1 MDADGSR
8 ANSTLGS
15 VVSDGSTKYAH
26 SSPILQANRIQS
38 FNDIGSNSMGKM
50 DAPTSRP
57 CAIIGP
63 DRVLP
68 SNAGDIYLKKTVAPW
83 PCPENVYRH
92 TTDYQSKLPEYQPN
106 RNISPRQ
113 TFQENMQRIMVPP
126 TYSSIKIPEES
137 SSKNTKLNMP
147 HEAKYCDVPYNNSVN
162 NELKSVRNPDIPITN
177 MNPAFGRS
185 VPPYGW
191 PPGVNVRPL
200 RPYGAPDFYQYSE
213 YPSCAGTRP
222 MVRQHQALNGES
234 TQMYPDH
241 LYQESNISFKP
252 YPLAKERHPQVR
264 YDYINNYPNSFH
276 PSNPFPPHRYDLQ
289 KSIHGHPY
297 PVYPQIP
304 VKYLDRRIHEPIPDS
319 YQRSS
324 NTPNF
329 MAYRNQPVA
338 PPYGPLSGNCI
349 QNKPYALDGSSKPNN
364 KIHFEPNS
372 KVYVD
377 LEPKHNKGYPIP
389 DNIYL
394 NEMNHHQSLRGDIL
408 LQPNSTLSMHTVP
421 QHAIYRKDNTYPK
434 NFEYN
439 IQYRNVDQP
448 MNNSLPRFPLQY
460 SPNTLAISP
469 SDSNTSND
477 TALTLGAP
485 QEDCGYVSQSSTTSV
500 RSLDSYNIQATND
513 TLRRHNYNNYG
524 IQRNNGKEMISKRKS
539 STSDKKNIN
548 VRQFLQMWNEGDDDI
563 SETNKETGTS
573 NDSTKNDE
581 EQLYVLGLVNVPSDE
596 IGKYEHIQ
604 KISKLPENI
613 KGYNS
618 LELLNQYEE
627 LLEPSNTDKFT
638 SKPIMTRQCNLP
650 LRNTINKE
658 HITVPRPMSPL
669 DVEAKISQSVIH
681 KEVGCNFEIKP
692 CSPEMLNVEV
702 ATPVQNIL
710 GERSIEKIVNPVI
723 THSPLLHND
732 ESDIKTSNIIKNTS
746 CNMTNHPFT
755 SEPSNGNIKANHYS
769 TQDLETNAGVCL
781 ASLPQLDNDLE
792 LNFPEIN
799 QQFINANKKVSNA
812 ITSPKMSMVVDT
824 DQKTNVLHEKSTHQQ
839 INLLSPHTA
848 SNTEKEVSK
857 LSKYRK
863 NKKIEPSTPSPNDF
877 AKTIISPITTQ
888 RIDSVIIKNPENIK
902 LQDIQ
907 SNTSYGLNTL
917 LEDHN
922 DTFNNNNLSF
932 EKAIDFSLNKIDVN
946 VPIGNTVLNNINC
959 TDTPIAEKHC
969 DANTT
974 CNNVSAEVIL
984 NKNEFTLG
992 LEKNPEDKNDKPATH
1007 ENVSENH
1014 ENLCT
1019 SQQISNE
1026 ENKHRTIISVDN
1038 DRQEDKFSRKIIQN
1052 ISDENRD
1059 EPVTTSDSVSEN
1071 FPIKQDIFSLNL
1083 QQETQDQTHIK
1094 QGGNIFSC
1102 QENNVESV
1110 KKKEDEFPNA
1120 CEFTNSTGDN
1130 SFEEMLSEKSKDSPM
1145 EKHFSNLIGDNASK
1159 TEFPVLSVIHS
1170 RQTKDEVSILPNNV
1184 TISNN
1189 EVNKSVINE
1198 SEIQTSN
1205 ITKQKVSEAT
1215 GGISNISLPI
1225 LDPISE
1231 KDNVFFESITNSD
1244 IEKSEKITVSDAEE
1258 SINTGD
1264 KDKLH
1269 QITEKVNM
1277 CAQQNEVTVASS
1289 ISADTNLTQA
1299 TNVLDKDLPDHP
1311 EFNINENNIDT
1322 KYISNSLSSTGS
1334 METTDQDFYGE
1345 NQHFHKNIANFN
1357 SIEGHTQANRTGANG
1372 SCETKSFD
1380 TGLLEDFESEKLL
1393 EPQQFNDVF
1402 NKNESIMENEGL
1414 PSFSPKIPTNNE
1426 INTNPDPVMHET
1438 TKTFNRD
1445 DVLNSV
1451 EENNTEYKSENDV
1464 SSSKSYFPQNE
1475 HVLNNNESD
1484 IDLNCEERSINNNTI
1499 LNEIKNKNIDSEMSI
1514 NDRIKLHCTQ
1524 ICTNYNVEAND
1535 NGAFYRKNVKKY
1547 KNLFSPWLQKLIMH
1561 TEGICVTNKEI
1572 RSEEG
1577 FNGDGNEFQTTPTS
1591 VENKGVTNLNEDLEH
1606 HLKED
1611 ISVNENYIQDNI
1623 IDTSDTTLVL
1633 ILSSENPKDD
1643 LRPVNDIKNCVDTT
1657 PNEILSQK
1665 FEKTLENDI
1674 AVHTKINNRT
1684 QLFENKPKK
1693 ILKRSLSESAIDNR
1707 TDVDAN
1713 LLTSTKR
1720 RKVNDILQSNITAED
1735 LCNIVQNNRRNSI
1748 STFYNEESVYILIDN
1763 ELIIT
1768 EENEESDKICFAD
1781 SNVCIPHEES
1791 EPVFE
1796 KIDNTVENDDH
1807 LNGLHNNNENN
1818 AEESWYEDVACIET
1832 VFSDDVAEDITIDE
1846 NKSPKIATEEDSEN
1860 DDSHIFEEMREC
1872 EHINKIRNIYG
1883 DSVSNENVNLLE
1895 TLYRTPQMDVN
1906 KTLVHI
1912 ESHNLEACF
1921 LQEETSPTH
1930 GQNDDMNKLR
1940 NGHLCERN
1948 CFVDDKENLSNDSL
1962 VENKTLKT
1970 YGDVKESK
1978 VNVLFSDDKSLDEP
1992 FFNSCESSND
2002 NFISNTHKDNSHYSY
2017 SSSPE
2022 VSSTTSE
2029 EKGIL
2034 LKITNYNG
2042 SRSSQ
2047 TNEMPV
2053 DMNKISYKLTENQE
2067 YRSYKSN
2074 FSSTRTLITKAAQ
2087 KYIPPLKETV
2097 GDLKVKLPLPQ
2108 HHLNKLK
2115 QLKISKIEPKINEN
2129 IIRYKN
2135 RNLKVDIPKKAKP
2148 KFEDVLKSID
2158 EIQFKKRKDKVKKGK
2173 SEIPK
2178 VVIKKGEDGA
2188 HYTSSKPINDEVY
2201 NPDLTGRKW
2210 QPWVFLEKNNFIDR
2224 MAIKKK
2230 HKAIYCHRK
2239 KTYVLAEKFRKYKSV
2254 YNAKFVI
2261 TQPKSSTTHG
2271 NLKYTIRLQHK

>member
-524 IQRNNGKEMISKRKS
+524 IQRNNGK
-539 STSDKKNIN
+539 NIN

-824 DQKTNVLHEKSTHQQ
+824 DQKPNVLHEKSTHQQ

-857 LSKYRK
+857 L
-863 NKKIEPSTPSPNDF
+863 
-877 AKTIISPITTQ
+877 
-888 RIDSVIIKNPENIK
+888 
-902 LQDIQ
+902 
-907 SNTSYGLNTL
+907 
-917 LEDHN
+917 
-922 DTFNNNNLSF
+922 
-932 EKAIDFSLNKIDVN
+932 
-946 VPIGNTVLNNINC
+946 
-959 TDTPIAEKHC
+959 
-969 DANTT
+969 
-974 CNNVSAEVIL
+974 
-984 NKNEFTLG
+984 
-992 LEKNPEDKNDKPATH
+992 
-1007 ENVSENH
+1007 
-1014 ENLCT
+1014 
-1019 SQQISNE
+1019 NE
-1026 ENKHRTIISVDN
+1026 ENKHTTIISVDN

-1094 QGGNIFSC
+1094 QDGNIFSC

-1120 CEFTNSTGDN
+1120 CEFTNSTDDN
-1130 SFEEMLSEKSKDSPM
+1130 SFEEMLSEKSKDSPI

-1231 KDNVFFESITNSD
+1231 KDNVFFESLTNSD

-1299 TNVLDKDLPDHP
+1299 TNVLDKDLPGHP
-1311 EFNINENNIDT
+1311 EFNINENNTDT
-1322 KYISNSLSSTGS
+1322 KYISNSLSSTRS

-1357 SIEGHTQANRTGANG
+1357 SIEDHTQANRTGANG
-1372 SCETKSFD
+1372 SCEAKSFD

-1402 NKNESIMENEGL
+1402 NKTESIMENEGL

-1426 INTNPDPVMHET
+1426 INTNPDPVMNET
-1438 TKTFNRD
+1438 TNTFNRD

-1514 NDRIKLHCTQ
+1514 NGRIKLHCTQ

-1535 NGAFYRKNVKKY
+1535 NGAFYRKNAKKY

-1807 LNGLHNNNENN
+1807 LNGLQNNDENN

-1883 DSVSNENVNLLE
+1883 DSVSNENVHLLE

-1906 KTLVHI
+1906 KTLVDI

-2002 NFISNTHKDNSHYSY
+2002 NFISNMHKDNSHYSY

-2053 DMNKISYKLTENQE
+2053 DMNKLSYKLTENQE

>member
-1 MDADGSR
+1 MDTDGSR

-26 SSPILQANRIQS
+26 SSPILQSNRIQS

-68 SNAGDIYLKKTVAPW
+68 SNAGDVYLKKTVAPW

-222 MVRQHQALNGES
+222 TLRQHQALNGES
-234 TQMYPDH
+234 TQMFPDH
-241 LYQESNISFKP
+241 LYQDSNIRFKP

-264 YDYINNYPNSFH
+264 YDYINNYPSSFH

-349 QNKPYALDGSSKPNN
+349 QNKPYPLDGSSKPNN

-408 LQPNSTLSMHTVP
+408 LPPNSTLSMHTVP
-421 QHAIYRKDNTYPK
+421 QHAIYRKDNAYPK

-439 IQYRNVDQP
+439 IQYRNLDQP

-563 SETNKETGTS
+563 SETNKETVTS

-650 LRNTINKE
+650 LRNIINKE
-658 HITVPRPMSPL
+658 HITVPRPISPL

-723 THSPLLHND
+723 THSPLLHVD

-755 SEPSNGNIKANHYS
+755 TEPANGNIKANHYS
-769 TQDLETNAGVCL
+769 TQDLETNSGVCL

-812 ITSPKMSMVVDT
+812 ITSPKISSFVDT
-824 DQKTNVLHEKSTHQQ
+824 DTKSNQLNEKSAHQQ
-839 INLLSPHTA
+839 INLLSPRNA

-863 NKKIEPSTPSPNDF
+863 NKKVEPSTPSPNDF

-902 LQDIQ
+902 LQEIQ

-922 DTFNNNNLSF
+922 DTFDNNNLSL
-932 EKAIDFSLNKIDVN
+932 EKAIDFSLNKIDVD
-946 VPIGNTVLNNINC
+946 VPIENTVLNNMNC
-959 TDTPIAEKHC
+959 TDNPIAEEHC

-992 LEKNPEDKNDKPATH
+992 LDNNPEDKNDQATTTH
-1007 ENVSENH
+1007 ENITENH
-1014 ENLCT
+1014 KDMSTLLQ
-1019 SQQISNE
+1019 SSHE
-1026 ENKHRTIISVDN
+1026 ENKHTTIMSVNN
-1038 DRQEDKFSRKIIQN
+1038 DKHEDKFSRKILQN
-1052 ISDENRD
+1052 IGYEDRD
-1059 EPVTTSDSVSEN
+1059 EPVTTSETVSEN
-1071 FPIKQDIFSLNL
+1071 FPIKQDIFPLNL
-1083 QQETQDQTHIK
+1083 QQETEDQTHIK
-1094 QGGNIFSC
+1094 HNENIFSY
-1102 QENNVESV
+1102 QENIVECV
-1110 KKKEDEFPNA
+1110 KAEQDEFSNA
-1120 CEFTNSTGDN
+1120 CEFPNSTHNN
-1130 SFEEMLSEKSKDSPM
+1130 SFEEILSEKSKDSPM
-1145 EKHFSNLIGDNASK
+1145 EQHFSNLIDDNASK
-1159 TEFPVLSVIHS
+1159 TEYPILSVIHS
-1170 RQTKDEVSILPNNV
+1170 LQTRDEVSIIPDIQS
-1184 TISNN
+1184 TNN
-1189 EVNKSVINE
+1189 EFNKSVINQ

-1205 ITKQKVSEAT
+1205 ITMQKVSDAA
-1215 GGISNISLPI
+1215 GVISNISLPI
-1225 LDPISE
+1225 LDTSE
-1231 KDNVFFESITNSD
+1231 KDNEFFDSITNSE
-1244 IEKSEKITVSDAEE
+1244 IEKNEKITTVSDTHEN
-1258 SINTGD
+1258 INTGD
-1264 KDKLH
+1264 EDKLT
-1269 QITEKVNM
+1269 QTKEKLDV
-1277 CAQQNEVTVASS
+1277 CVQQNEDNEASI

-1299 TNVLDKDLPDHP
+1299 TDELDNDIPDHP
-1311 EFNINENNIDT
+1311 EFNIKENNTDIEH
-1322 KYISNSLSSTGS
+1322 ISNSPSSTES
-1334 METTDQDFYGE
+1334 IEPRDQNFYVE
-1345 NQHFHKNIANFN
+1345 IQHFHKNEENFN
-1357 SIEGHTQANRTGANG
+1357 PIEDDTQVNRTEPNG
-1372 SCETKSFD
+1372 SCEVKRLD
-1380 TGLLEDFESEKLL
+1380 TNLLEHFESEKLL
-1393 EPQQFNDVF
+1393 DPQQFNDVF
-1402 NKNESIMENEGL
+1402 NNNEKVTDGEDL
-1414 PSFSPKIPTNNE
+1414 PSISLEIQTDNKISTNIDPIINETPTL
-1426 INTNPDPVMHET
+1426 
-1438 TKTFNRD
+1438 NRGD
-1445 DVLNSV
+1445 LLNYV
-1451 EENNTEYKSENDV
+1451 EEKTIEDKSENDM
-1464 SSSKSYFPQNE
+1464 SSSKSNIAQNE
-1475 HVLNNNESD
+1475 RELNKNESD

-1499 LNEIKNKNIDSEMSI
+1499 LNETKNINIDTEMSI
-1514 NDRIKLHCTQ
+1514 DDRSKFGCTQ
-1524 ICTNYNVEAND
+1524 ICTNNNVETKSS
-1535 NGAFYRKNVKKY
+1535 GAFYPKSVKKY

-1561 TEGICVTNKEI
+1561 TEGTCVTNKEI
-1572 RSEEG
+1572 RSEER
-1577 FNGDGNEFQTTPTS
+1577 FIGDGDEFQAIPKS
-1591 VENKGVTNLNEDLEH
+1591 VENKEDINVNEDLEH

-1611 ISVNENYIQDNI
+1611 ISVNENYIQENI
-1623 IDTSDTTLVL
+1623 IDTNDTTLVL

-1643 LRPVNDIKNCVDTT
+1643 LKSVDDIKKCVDTA
-1657 PNEILSQK
+1657 PNETLGPK
-1665 FEKTLENDI
+1665 FEKSSENEME
-1674 AVHTKINNRT
+1674 VPTKLNNRT
-1684 QLFENKPKK
+1684 QFFGNKPKK

-1707 TDVDAN
+1707 TDADSN
-1713 LLTSTKR
+1713 LLTPSKK
-1720 RKVNDILQSNITAED
+1720 RKVNNILESNITAED

-1763 ELIIT
+1763 DLIIT

-1781 SNVCIPHEES
+1781 SDVCIPHEEN

-1796 KIDNTVENDDH
+1796 QTDNTIENDDYI
-1807 LNGLHNNNENN
+1807 NGFQDDDEKNT
-1818 AEESWYEDVACIET
+1818 EESWYEDVACIET

-1846 NKSPKIATEEDSEN
+1846 NKSPKIATEEDSEH

-1883 DSVSNENVNLLE
+1883 DSNENIQLLE
-1895 TLYRTPQMDVN
+1895 TLYRTPHMDIN
-1906 KTLVHI
+1906 KSLVDI

-1930 GQNDDMNKLR
+1930 GHDEDTNKLE
-1940 NGHLCERN
+1940 NFHLRQRN
-1948 CFVDDKENLSNDSL
+1948 CLVDDKENLSNDSI
-1962 VENKTLKT
+1962 VETNNMKT
-1970 YGDVKESK
+1970 YGDVKENK
-1978 VNVLFSDDKSLDEP
+1978 VKVLFSDDKSLDER

-2002 NFISNTHKDNSHYSY
+2002 NFISNIQKDNSHYSY

-2047 TNEMPV
+2047 INEMPD

-2074 FSSTRTLITKAAQ
+2074 FSSSRTLITKAAQ

-2115 QLKISKIEPKINEN
+2115 QLKISKIEPKITEN

-2135 RNLKVDIPKKAKP
+2135 RNLKVDIPKKVKP

-2188 HYTSSKPINDEVY
+2188 HYTSSKPMNNEVY

-2230 HKAIYCHRK
+2230 QKAIYCHRK
-2239 KTYVLAEKFRKYKSV
+2239 KTYILADKFRKYKSV

-2261 TQPKSSTTHG
+2261 TQPKSSTTNG